1 MISNPV
7 WKFAGQNK
15 TMINYLQS
23 TQSKKER
30 EELNRILY
38 SIPEYDNGTSVQRDS
53 YYEIIQLNN
62 EIIQQYKL
70 ALALELAKNHSEK

>member
-1 MISNPV
+1 
-7 WKFAGQNK
+7 
-15 TMINYLQS
+15 MINYLQS